1 MARHMRRT
9 LVCFA
14 THVDKKG
21 AQMVSQPKDTPFGLE
36 PNVAA
41 GLAYLLGIIGG
52 IVMLVGGGT
61 NKFVKWAA
69 CQSITLGAS
78 YIALWI
84 IVDIL
89 TMMHLGFLFLL
100 FPIVAILYF
109 VAWLWTWITAFQGK
123 EVRVPVIADLTQRL
137 FGAQVA

>member
-1 MARHMRRT
+1 
-9 LVCFA
+9 
-14 THVDKKG
+14 
-21 AQMVSQPKDTPFGLE
+21 MVSQSPKDTPFGLE

-52 IVMLVGGGT
+52 IIMLVGGGT

-69 CQSITLGAS
+69 CQSITLGAT

-84 IVDIL
+84 VVNILDTIL
-89 TMMHLGFLFLL
+89 TIAHLGVLLLLIVPVLMIIGILFL
-100 FPIVAILYF
+100 

-123 EVRVPVIADLTQRL
+123 EVRLPIIADLTQRF
-137 FGAQVA
+137 FGSQLASV